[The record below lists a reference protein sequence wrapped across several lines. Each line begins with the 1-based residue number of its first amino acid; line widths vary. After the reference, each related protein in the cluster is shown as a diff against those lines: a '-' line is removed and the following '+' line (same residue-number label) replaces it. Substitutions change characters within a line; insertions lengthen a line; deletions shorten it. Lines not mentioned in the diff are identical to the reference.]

1 MASLLA
7 CASNMIL
14 VRIATCFPEDPD
26 PGSNLSTRN
35 DFSIPIAAFAG
46 CAFVYVIVMAA
57 LGPERRGRDMVRDD
71 DFDFVPDIDEDKD
84 IRATANDVPLV
95 S

>member
-7 CASNMIL
+7 SASNTIL
-14 VRIATCFPEDPD
+14 VRIATRFPEDPD
-26 PGSNLSTRN
+26 PGSSISTRN

-57 LGPERRGRDMVRDD
+57 LGPERRGRDMVTDD
-71 DFDFVPDIDEDKD
+71 DSDGEPDIEDGEIKG
-84 IRATANDVPLV
+84 TANDVPTI

>member
-1 MASLLA
+1 MSSLLA
-7 CASNMIL
+7 SGSNTIL
-14 VRIATCFPEDPD
+14 VRIATRFPEDPA
-26 PGSNLSTRN
+26 PGSSIPTRN

-57 LGPERRGRDMVRDD
+57 LGPENRGRDMVTDD
-71 DFDFVPDIDEDKD
+71 HSDSEPDREDGE
-84 IRATANDVPLV
+84 IRGTANDVPMI

>member
-7 CASNMIL
+7 SASNTIL
-14 VRIATCFPEDPD
+14 VRIATRFPEDPD
-26 PGSNLSTRN
+26 PGSSISTRN

-46 CAFVYVIVMAA
+46 CAFVYVMVMAA
-57 LGPERRGRDMVRDD
+57 LGPERRGRDMVTDD
-71 DFDFVPDIDEDKD
+71 DSDGEPYREAGEIKG
-84 IRATANDVPLV
+84 TANDMPAI